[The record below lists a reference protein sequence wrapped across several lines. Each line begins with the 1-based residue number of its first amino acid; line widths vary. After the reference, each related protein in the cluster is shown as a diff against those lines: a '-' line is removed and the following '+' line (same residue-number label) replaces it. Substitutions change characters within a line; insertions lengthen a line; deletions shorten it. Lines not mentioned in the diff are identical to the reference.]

1 MLTPSDFVKAL
12 REIGYTSLTPV
23 QKLAMPKVLSGKDTL
38 IVAPT
43 GSGKTEA
50 AIIPLFYKI
59 WENRP
64 SKISLLYFTPLR
76 ALNRDLETRLK
87 KLGNALGITVMTRHG
102 DTTERQRKEIVKSP
116 PDALITTPETFQYL
130 LVNKNYLQL
139 FENVKWVVV
148 DELQEMLD
156 EKRGYELSILLYRL
170 KRVSKNKVQT
180 IGLSATI
187 GDVELAKRYLSNSDV
202 ELVKA
207 DIAKEYRIDLVV
219 PKVDE
224 KMIGE
229 IGNTDPYLFSRLEMV
244 KEIVQSNSPVL
255 IFTNTRETA
264 EFLASELQSRY
275 NLKVAVHHGSL
286 SREVREGIE
295 REFKE
300 GNLDALVATSSL
312 ELGIDIG
319 RIGLVIQYM
328 SPRQVI
334 RLLQRVGRSGHSIGK
349 VSRGVVIPGDYVYD
363 VLECKAIIDL
373 SREGYLES
381 PSTEQNPLDVLAHE
395 IAGMVL
401 QGMSDLYEIV
411 SVVKESV
418 YFKRLTDEEVRK
430 VLDYMES
437 ARIVKQRDGRLV
449 PGHRLWK
456 YYYGTNMIPDSI
468 RSYSVVNVANNAEIG
483 KLDEEFAAML
493 EEDSVF
499 ILGGKLWK
507 VVSVEN
513 GRIFVDK
520 AELKKGV
527 LPSWFGESIPV
538 EKEVAKRVYSYLV
551 EAISGKGS
559 ELEEVNRVVEEY
571 KRRGYPELR
580 YNDIL
585 VEVMGDLLVV
595 HSPFGSKGNNTLGA
609 LLSFYLSRIKGIRNS
624 YRNDPYHIVIASVL
638 PISRE
643 EVAEALSRLKALR
656 DEEAVEIVKRA
667 IIESPQ
673 FKWKLYTEAERF
685 GAIDPDSEAVVSST
699 LLKQFTDTVI
709 GEEAVKE
716 LMVKSHDLSVIHDL
730 KEYNWIVVNSPSP
743 SPLAKE
749 FLDRLLVTDAEET
762 PVMLEVFKRR
772 LLSKQVKLICLVCGW
787 NREVKVESAPEK
799 CEKCGSVF
807 LAATYVEDKDS
818 LEVVRKAIKGE
829 KMKRGEVKK
838 LEELRTVA
846 SLFSQYKRSALM
858 ALAVRGVGP
867 SNLGRALS
875 RLSDGEEA
883 FLKGLLEE
891 EKRFLRNR
899 KYWQ

>member
-23 QKLAMPKVLSGKDTL
+23 QRLAIPKILSGKDTL
-38 IVAPT
+38 VIAPT

-59 WENRP
+59 WEGRP
-64 SKISLLYFTPLR
+64 SKVSLLYFTPLR

-87 KLGNALGITVMTRHG
+87 RLGSALGITVATRHG
-102 DTTERQRKEIVKSP
+102 DTTERQRREILKSP
-116 PDALITTPETFQYL
+116 PDALITTPESFQYL
-130 LVNKNYLQL
+130 LVNKGYLSL
-139 FENVKWVVV
+139 FENVRWVVV

-156 EKRGYELSILLYRL
+156 EKRGYELSVLISRL
-170 KRVSKNKVQT
+170 RRVSKNKVQM
-180 IGLSATI
+180 IGLSATL
-187 GDVELAKRYLSNSDV
+187 GDVGLAKSYLSSSDV
-202 ELVKA
+202 EVVKA
-207 DIAKEYRIDLVV
+207 DVHKEYRIELVV
-219 PKVDE
+219 PTISEE
-224 KMIGE
+224 KIAEMGGI
-229 IGNTDPYLFSRLEMV
+229 NPYLFWRLEKL
-244 KEIVQSNSPVL
+244 KEVIESHRPVL

-264 EFLASELQSRY
+264 EFLASELQARY

-286 SREVREGIE
+286 SREVRESIE

-300 GNLDALVATSSL
+300 GNVDALVATSSL

-319 RIGLVIQYM
+319 KIELVVQYM
-328 SPRQVI
+328 SPKEVI

-349 VSRGVVIPGDYVYD
+349 ASTGIVIPSDYVYD
-363 VLECKAIIDL
+363 VLECKAIIEL
-373 SREGYLES
+373 SREGYLEK
-381 PSTEQNPLDVLAHE
+381 PSVEQNPLDVLAHE

-401 QGMSDLYEIV
+401 QGINDLGEII
-411 SVVKESV
+411 SVVKDSV
-418 YFKRLTDEEVRK
+418 YFKDLTEDEVRK

-437 ARIVKQRDGRLV
+437 ARIIRVKDGRV
-449 PGHRLWK
+449 TPGYRIWR

-468 RSYSVVNVANNAEIG
+468 RSYSVINVSNNAELG
-483 KLDEEFAAML
+483 KLDEEFVAML
-493 EEDSVF
+493 DEESVF

-507 VVSVEN
+507 VVSIEKGKVFVE
-513 GRIFVDK
+513 R

-538 EKEVAKRVYSYLV
+538 DKVVAKRVYSYLV
-551 EAISGKGS
+551 DVMSGKKS
-559 ELEEVNRVVEEY
+559 EVNEVDKIAEEY
-571 KRRGYPELR
+571 KKRGFPELGHS
-580 YNDIL
+580 DIL
-585 VEVMGDLLVV
+585 VELMGDLLVV

-609 LLSFYLSRIKGIRNS
+609 LLSFYLSRVKGIKTS
-624 YRNDPYHIVIASVL
+624 YRNDAYHVVIASVL
-638 PISRE
+638 PISKGEVE
-643 EVAEALSRLKALR
+643 EVISLLKALKE
-656 DEEAVEIVKRA
+656 EEATEIVKRA
-667 IIESPQ
+667 VIESPQ

-685 GAIDPDSEAVVSST
+685 GAIDPDSDVVVSST
-699 LLKQFTDTVI
+699 LLRQFTDTVI

-716 LMVKSHDLSVIHDL
+716 LMVKSHDISVVKDV
-730 KEYNWIVVNSPSP
+730 KEYNWVLVSSPSP

-749 FLDRLLVTDAEET
+749 FLDRLLVTEAEET

-787 NREVKVESAPEK
+787 NKEVKVENAPEK

-807 LAATYVEDKDS
+807 LTATYVEDKEALD
-818 LEVVRKAIKGE
+818 VVRKAIRGE
-829 KMKRGEVKK
+829 KMRRKEQKK
-838 LEELRTVA
+838 LEELKIVS
-846 SLFSQYKRSALM
+846 SLFSQYKRYALV

-891 EKRFLRNR
+891 EKKFLKNR